1 MKRIIAIWLGIV
13 FALIAVSGVLIAV
26 DGKVAE
32 GVVVAVLFSAIAW
45 RTWYLAGE
53 ARSPRG

>member
-1 MKRIIAIWLGIV
+1 MKKAFAVWLGAL

-32 GVVVAVLFSAIAW
+32 GVIVAVLFGAAAW
-45 RTWYLAGE
+45 RTWYLAE
-53 ARSPRG
+53 